1 MKNPLENRVA
11 GLTLRQS
18 ALVAGLAYLL
28 NPVLFAESYA
38 MPRLVV
44 SDPVQTLANLQAHP
58 HLYGAVVLAYF
69 GQLLGDVVMAWGLYV
84 LLAPINR
91 AVSLLASW
99 LQLIYAAMALA
110 AVVNLALVYRLL
122 FVPEYAGLVPANALA
137 IQVRVLIGGFRAGW
151 SLSLVLFGLHL
162 VVIGFLFARSTY
174 LPLWLGWVL
183 VADGLAWVVDRLAE
197 YVAPAASLGF
207 LNLFF
212 VGELLLMVWLLGW
225 GSRLPEPEV
234 EHFNASGLTR

>member
-1 MKNPLENRVA
+1 MKAKPLDGRVS
-11 GLTLRQS
+11 GLTLRRS

-28 NPVLFAESYA
+28 NPVLFAEAYA

-44 SDPVQTLANLQAHP
+44 ADPVRTLANLQAHP

-84 LLAPINR
+84 LLAPVNR
-91 AVSLLASW
+91 ALSLLASW

-110 AVVNLALVYRLL
+110 AVINLALVYRLL
-122 FVPEYAGLVPANALA
+122 FVPDYAGLLPAAALA
-137 IQVRVLIGGFRAGW
+137 VQVRMLIGAYRAGW

-162 VVIGFLFARSTY
+162 LVVGFLFARSNY
-174 LPLWLGWVL
+174 LPRWLGWIL
-183 VADGLAWVVDRLAE
+183 MADGLAWVVDRLSE

-207 LNLFF
+207 LNIFF
-212 VGELLLMVWLLGW
+212 IGGVTTPNVQNSTLSRPCPNLL
-225 GSRLPEPEV
+225 PI
-234 EHFNASGLTR
+234 